1 MIAMAITL
9 EFLIL
14 MCFHD
19 CEVPTCN
26 CNLQGKMNFIA
37 SMAFVVLVVHIN
49 VNNAVKVTDM
59 PETLEFL
66 QRGAVASGY
75 GRYHGILYECHVDN
89 WQVCEPIFHNLTS

>member
-26 CNLQGKMNFIA
+26 CNLQGKMNFITR
-37 SMAFVVLVVHIN
+37 MAFVVLVVHIN
-49 VNNAVKVTDM
+49 VNNAVKVTDNARNLSISEKRSGIQWKWEISWHLVRM
-59 PETLEFL
+59 PQQQQLAGL
-66 QRGAVASGY
+66 
-75 GRYHGILYECHVDN
+75 
-89 WQVCEPIFHNLTS
+89 